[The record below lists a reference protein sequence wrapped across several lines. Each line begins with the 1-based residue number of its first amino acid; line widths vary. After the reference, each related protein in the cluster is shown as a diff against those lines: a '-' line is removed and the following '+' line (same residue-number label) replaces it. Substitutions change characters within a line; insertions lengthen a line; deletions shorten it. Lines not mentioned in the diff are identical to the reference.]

1 MNLDSWKACQD
12 SDIPEVTMKSNQDIF
27 TDTVYSEFN
36 SPLGASVFPP
46 TVKLRTVHK
55 KGNRSE
61 KENCWLVSILTN
73 LSKIFERCIY
83 N

>member
-1 MNLDSWKACQD
+1 
-12 SDIPEVTMKSNQDIF
+12 MKSNQDIF
-27 TDTVYSEFN
+27 TGTVYSEFN

-61 KENCWLVSILTN
+61 KENC
-73 LSKIFERCIY
+73 
-83 N
+83 